1 MAQVEATTER
11 IVAADAETV
20 FDTLADY
27 SGTRAKLLPEQ
38 FSEYEVREGGDGE
51 GTLVHWKL
59 QATSK
64 RVRDCLLEVTEPSDG
79 ELVEKDRNSR
89 ASPASSSPPP
99 GRVPGAS
106 AASSRRRSRP
116 RGSAA
121 STTRCWPGSPPRSRS
136 SQDPFVEGGLAPSP
150 VRVIP
155 RRAPHTP

>member
-11 IVAADAETV
+11 VVAANAEQV

-27 SGTRAKLLPEQ
+27 SGTRQQLLPEH

-79 ELVEKDRNSR
+79 ELVEKDRNSSMVTTWR
-89 ASPASSSPPP
+89 VTPA
-99 GRVPGAS
+99 GEG
-106 AASSRRRSRP
+106 SSRVVVTTTWKGAGGIGGFFERTFAPKGLGRIYDAILANL
-116 RGSAA
+116 AA
-121 STTRCWPGSPPRSRS
+121 
-136 SQDPFVEGGLAPSP
+136 QVEK
-150 VRVIP
+150 
-155 RRAPHTP
+155 